1 METEGVLPAL
11 ESAHA
16 IAETIKL
23 AKKVGKNKTIVC
35 NLSGR
40 WDKDL
45 FITGPK
51 LDKKFIPFLK
61 EITQ

>member
-40 WDKDL
+40 
-45 FITGPK
+45 
-51 LDKKFIPFLK
+51 
-61 EITQ
+61 